1 MRMQVLSVVAM
12 AVALLAVS
20 ASDSQAAMR
29 RGCSSCG
36 TAGSTCTVAPAAAT
50 ANAAPAEP
58 ATVAATPAETKPAV
72 TTTVSTPT
80 RGRNFARQGRRGF
93 SRR

>member
-12 AVALLAVS
+12 AVVLLAVS

-36 TAGSTCTVAPAAAT
+36 TACSTCTVAPAAPT
-50 ANAAPAEP
+50 ANATPAEP
-58 ATVAATPAETKPAV
+58 ATVAAPAETKPAV
-72 TTTVSTPT
+72 TTTVSAPT

>member
-20 ASDSQAAMR
+20 ASESQAAR

-36 TAGSTCTVAPAAAT
+36 TACSTCTVAPAAAT
-50 ANAAPAEP
+50 ANATPAAPAE
-58 ATVAATPAETKPAV
+58 VAAAPAETKPAV
-72 TTTVSTPT
+72 TTTVSTPS